1 MGVQAV
7 AVIEPVYFIAAG
19 EGPLVLCTAGEVRLV
34 RAGRG
39 RAPAV
44 HRLESGAGFRVLVG

>member
-1 MGVQAV
+1 V
-7 AVIEPVYFIAAG
+7 AVIEPVYFIDGVAG